1 MRNVTVIR
9 HALASHSLA
18 ILRNV
23 ETPTGIFRWH
33 SDQIAGLL
41 IAEATRDLAT
51 RQYEVMTPLTKTS
64 GERLAQRLVAIP
76 VLRSGIAM
84 VGAIQRML
92 PETVVGFIGLERD
105 EETAKARL
113 YYNKMP
119 EDLSE
124 YPVLVLD
131 PMLATGGSMS
141 DTLAHVRARG
151 ATDITAICVVAAP
164 EGIRRINEEHP
175 DVRIFTA
182 AVDSKLDANW
192 YIVPGLGDYGDRYFN
207 TL

>member
-1 MRNVTVIR
+1 MSAPPLRNVTVIR

-18 ILRNV
+18 ILRSV

-33 SDQIAGLL
+33 SDQISGLL

-51 RQYEVMTPLTKTS
+51 REYEVTTPLTQTR
-64 GERLAQRLVAIP
+64 GERLAKPLVAVP

-84 VGAIQRML
+84 VNATQRML
-92 PETVVGFIGLERD
+92 PDTVIGFIGLERD
-105 EETAKARL
+105 EETAKAHL
-113 YYNKMP
+113 YYHKMP
-119 EDLSE
+119 TDLSA

-151 ATDITAICVVAAP
+151 ATDITDRKSVV
-164 EGIRRINEEHP
+164 
-175 DVRIFTA
+175 
-182 AVDSKLDANW
+182 
-192 YIVPGLGDYGDRYFN
+192 
-207 TL
+207 